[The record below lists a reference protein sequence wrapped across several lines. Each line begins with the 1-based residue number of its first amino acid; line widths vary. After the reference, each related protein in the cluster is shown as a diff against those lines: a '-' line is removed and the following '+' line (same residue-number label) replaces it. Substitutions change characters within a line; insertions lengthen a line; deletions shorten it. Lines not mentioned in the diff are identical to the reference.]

1 MYPSNRM
8 NPSAPPNMQ
17 GLLNSGI
24 APNFNMG
31 NGTSHGSG
39 VFYMNDRM
47 AAGSSSVEHMSAQP
61 AVGSFCPHPAVHVG
75 SEAEHLQPLC
85 GSGAGSLVESNYGRA
100 NHFTDVGRRVSKRK
114 NLEDISGHSSYDGPA
129 HSFNWEEGSSS
140 RFTGPIRHDMGN
152 VSSFSASGVTPVR
165 VREWEELVVP
175 RPGLMVGSSRAA
187 DYRNSALPV
196 TPAMEGAQRSVRSRS
211 NPSRYQEPNILHL
224 RPSGNHARHF
234 QARSHSSVEQPAN
247 MDPAETGANAIMHD
261 TCQFPTSSSF
271 QRRNL
276 VLGGWNENMPRA
288 SSHFSSIATERDRP
302 ASLHSATSS
311 SSTVT
316 GVPNQ
321 GWYMSGADN
330 RLSNDDLWT
339 PMNRNMS
346 GTTYTAQI
354 SAGPVLN
361 SRTSVP
367 WRRPQSL
374 HMQSAGANSGLAQ
387 ESVASLRPG
396 QNNHF
401 SRPSGPLAPPL
412 DMLLNPAAGLQG
424 PHYLRSSVEHRDQ
437 NARPLIRSIFDVSF
451 ERLQTLQNG
460 DGGHNRIMAEDVLLF
475 ERSAYYGSVDLYD
488 RHRDMRLDVDN
499 MTYEELLALGERIGN
514 VSTGLTD
521 ESFAKCLKIRT
532 YSSSTESSAADE
544 TSQKCSICQEEYED
558 KDDLGT
564 LQCGHD
570 HHTECIKQWL
580 LQKNECPICKAPA
593 LKK

>member
-1 MYPSNRM
+1 MYPGNRI

-24 APNFNMG
+24 APNFNTG

-39 VFYMNDRM
+39 VFYMNDRLM
-47 AAGSSSVEHMSAQP
+47 AGSSSVEHMAAQTG
-61 AVGSFCPHPAVHVG
+61 VGSFCPHPAVRVG
-75 SEAEHLQPLC
+75 PEAEHLQPFC
-85 GSGAGSLVESNYGRA
+85 GSGAVGLVESNYGRA
-100 NHFTDVGRRVSKRK
+100 NHLTDVGRRACKRK

-129 HSFNWEEGSSS
+129 HSFNWEDGVSS
-140 RFTGPIRHDMGN
+140 RFTGPIRHDMGSI
-152 VSSFSASGVTPVR
+152 SSFSASGVTPVR
-165 VREWEELVVP
+165 VREWEELVVS

-187 DYRNSALPV
+187 GYRNSALSV
-196 TPAMEGAQRSVRSRS
+196 NPALEGAQRSVRSRS
-211 NPSRYQEPNILHL
+211 NPTRYQDPNILHL

-234 QARSHSSVEQPAN
+234 PARIHSSVEQPAN
-247 MDPAETGANAIMHD
+247 MDPAETGAGAIMHE
-261 TCQFPTSSSF
+261 TCQLPTSSAF

-288 SSHFSSIATERDRP
+288 SSNFSSISIERDRP
-302 ASLHSATSS
+302 ASLLSAASS
-311 SSTVT
+311 SSTVA

-321 GWYMSGADN
+321 GWYMPGADN

-346 GTTYTAQI
+346 GNTYTAQI
-354 SAGPVLN
+354 SAGSVPN
-361 SRTSVP
+361 SRTAVP

-374 HMQSAGANSGLAQ
+374 RMQVAGANSGLAQ
-387 ESVASLRPG
+387 ESVSSLRPG
-396 QNNHF
+396 QSNHF
-401 SRPSGPLAPPL
+401 SRLSGSLAPPL
-412 DMLLNPAAGLQG
+412 DMVPNPAAGLQG
-424 PHYLRSSVEHRDQ
+424 PHYLRSLVEHRDQ
-437 NARPLIRSIFDVSF
+437 NARPIIRSILDVSF
-451 ERLQTLQNG
+451 ERLQTLQND
-460 DGGHNRIMAEDVLLF
+460 DGGHNRIMPEDVLVF

-499 MTYEELLALGERIGN
+499 MTYEELLALEERIGN

-558 KDDLGT
+558 KDELGT

-570 HHTECIKQWL
+570 HHTKCIKQWL